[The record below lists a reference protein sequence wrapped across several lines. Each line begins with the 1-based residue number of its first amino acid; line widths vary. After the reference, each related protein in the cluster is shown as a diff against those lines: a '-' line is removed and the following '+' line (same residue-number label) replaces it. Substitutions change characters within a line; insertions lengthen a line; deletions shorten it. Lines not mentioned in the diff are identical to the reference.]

1 VSNVKSLSLKAIQK
15 DINNIKKKVRKIM
28 KNYKELISR
37 AEGEAENAISNVMK
51 LGQEML
57 DLTKYAEKYEPSYT
71 TDGLIFVNKDDCLDE
86 IQIYDVLKEAMTVQK
101 DKKK

>member
-1 VSNVKSLSLKAIQK
+1 
-15 DINNIKKKVRKIM
+15 M